1 MSSWKEHQTC
11 CLPLSGLLVRFG
23 FWART
28 SYFDHLGI
36 WWIMYQTPWPLARA
50 TAVSMILLFWGGSS
64 PETRYLWKPFKREW
78 KKRSGI
84 QLTKALSRPEI
95 GWVWQDVSPSDPLPS
110 QYFLTVRVGGRTYRL
125 ILTPLLAQVWWK
137 SEPPQLCPPLGLP
150 WTRLVTE
157 AASWQAKHWE
167 AMAVVPYPSACC
179 MGAAYPGWCQ
189 GKLFIISN

>member
-1 MSSWKEHQTC
+1 M
-11 CLPLSGLLVRFG
+11 
-23 FWART
+23 

-64 PETRYLWKPFKREW
+64 PETHYLWKPFKREW

-110 QYFLTVRVGGRTYRL
+110 QYFLTVGVWGGDIQDDPYCTFSTGVMKVRAAEALPTSRITL
-125 ILTPLLAQVWWK
+125 NTSGDRGCQLAGKTPGSDGRCALPICLLHGSSISGDPGGNFLSYQIK
-137 SEPPQLCPPLGLP
+137 FLGYGLQL
-150 WTRLVTE
+150 
-157 AASWQAKHWE
+157 
-167 AMAVVPYPSACC
+167 
-179 MGAAYPGWCQ
+179 
-189 GKLFIISN
+189 